1 MKLFTELVKEMTPLV
16 TEIFPWDLTDRLAQE
31 RDLLILDV
39 REPYEFSKMHI
50 RDSLNVPR
58 GILETACEW
67 NYEETVPELVNA
79 REREVVVVCRSGN
92 RSIFAAHTMQ
102 LMGYQSVSSLRTG
115 LRGWN
120 DYEQEMICGNCR
132 EKGVVMDIDEAD
144 EYFSAGPSPEQMRPH
159 EQLPGAQA

>member
-1 MKLFTELVKEMTPLV
+1 MKLFTELVKELTPQI
-16 TEIFPWDLTDRLAQE
+16 TEIFPWDLADKLDE
-31 RDLLILDV
+31 ENDILILDV
-39 REPYEFSKMHI
+39 REPYEYAKMHI
-50 RDSLNVPR
+50 RNSINVPR

-67 NYEETVPELVNA
+67 NYEETVPELVQA

-120 DYEQEMICGNCR
+120 DYEQEMICGECT
-132 EKGVVMDIDEAD
+132 EDGALMDIDEAD
-144 EYFSAGPSPEQMRPH
+144 EYFSIGPTSEQMRPH
-159 EQLPGAQA
+159 QS